1 MNARHFVIVMLA
13 LGAGAAIGVASMIWL
28 RPTAQTP
35 AAHIPATPQAPER
48 GSRGRRILYWASPMD
63 PSIHSD
69 HPMKDNMG
77 MDYIPVY
84 APQTGAA
91 PAGGLS
97 VDPRMAQNLG
107 VRVVKVEMR
116 PLGQAIHTVGTVA
129 VDENRLYT
137 VTPRYSGWVVRLH
150 VRAVGDAVRRG
161 QVLAELYSPD
171 LYSAEQ
177 EYLIALREKDVPDL
191 VAAARERLRLLGLP
205 ESEIAALARGG
216 QAQHEVAVRAPAS
229 GVVTRLD
236 AREGGY
242 VSSQTPFYEIA
253 NLERVWVNTALYDY
267 QLPWVALGDPVRL
280 HLPAYPGRTWRGRVS
295 FIYPTLDPQ
304 TRTVSARLSI
314 ANPDGLLRPGMYAN
328 AALTSRP
335 QSALAVP
342 QSAVLHTEQGDFV
355 MLARGEG
362 HFLPVQV
369 ALGAKAEGWVE
380 VREGL
385 KAGEQVVESAQFLL
399 YSESQ
404 FQSVKARMLG
414 GNLAPPGA
422 AQSGASAGG
431 SAP

>member
-1 MNARHFVIVMLA
+1 MNTRHLVIALLA
-13 LGAGAAIGVASMIWL
+13 LGGGAAIGAATMAWL
-28 RPTAQTP
+28 HPAAKTPATPAAATHSATAQT
-35 AAHIPATPQAPER
+35 TN
-48 GSRGRRILYWASPMD
+48 GRRILYWANPMN

-84 APQTGAA
+84 APQAGEV
-91 PAGGLS
+91 PAGGLT

-107 VRVVKVEMR
+107 VRAVKVEER
-116 PLGQAIHTVGTVA
+116 SLGQAIHTVGTVA
-129 VDENRLYT
+129 IDENRLYS
-137 VTPRYSGWVVRLH
+137 VTPRYSGWVVRLD
-150 VRAVGDAVRRG
+150 VRAVGDQVRRG

-177 EYLIALREKDVPDL
+177 EYLIALREKNAPGL
-191 VAAARERLRLLGLP
+191 AAAARERLRLLGLS
-205 ESEIAALARGG
+205 ESEIAALGRRG
-216 QAQHEVAVRAPAS
+216 QAQREVAVRAPAS

-236 AREGGY
+236 ARQGGY
-242 VSSQTPFYEIA
+242 VSSQAPFYEIA

-280 HLPAYPGRTWRGRVS
+280 HLQAQPGRTWRGNVS

-314 ANPDGLLRPGMYAN
+314 ANPDGKLRPGMYAN
-328 AALTSRP
+328 ATLVAQPRT
-335 QSALAVP
+335 ALAVP
-342 QSAVLHTEQGDFV
+342 QSAVLHTDQGDFV
-355 MLARGEG
+355 ILAQGDG
-362 HFLPVQV
+362 HFLPAQV
-369 ALGAKAEGWVE
+369 ALGAQADGWVE

-414 GNLAPPGA
+414 GNLEPLGAPKSAGNGGA
-422 AQSGASAGG
+422 A
-431 SAP
+431 P

>member
-1 MNARHFVIVMLA
+1 MNTRHLVIVLLA
-13 LGAGAAIGVASMIWL
+13 LGGGAAIGAGVTAWL
-28 RPTAQTP
+28 RPAAKAP
-35 AAHIPATPQAPER
+35 AAPAAATTPSTEQTTN
-48 GSRGRRILYWASPMD
+48 GRRILYWANPMN
-63 PSIHSD
+63 PSLHSD

-84 APQTGAA
+84 APLAGEV
-91 PAGGLS
+91 PAGGLT

-107 VRVVKVEMR
+107 VRAVKVEKR
-116 PLGQAIHTVGTVA
+116 SLGQAIHTVGTVA
-129 VDENRLYT
+129 IDENRLCS
-137 VTPRYSGWVVRLH
+137 VTPRFSGWVVRLN
-150 VRAVGDAVRRG
+150 VRAVGDPVRRG

-177 EYLIALREKDVPDL
+177 EYLIALREKNAPDL
-191 VAAARERLRLLGLP
+191 AAAARERLHLLGMSD
-205 ESEIAALARGG
+205 SEIAALARRG
-216 QAQHEVAVRAPAS
+216 QAQREVAVRTPAS

-236 AREGGY
+236 VRQGGY
-242 VSSQTPFYEIA
+242 VSSQAPFYEIA
-253 NLERVWVNTALYDY
+253 NLQRVWVNTALYDY

-280 HLPAYPGRTWRGRVS
+280 HLQARPDRTWTGKVS
-295 FIYPTLDPQ
+295 FIYPTLDPK

-328 AALTSRP
+328 ATLMGRP

-342 QSAVLHTEQGDFV
+342 QSAVLHTDQGDFV
-355 MLARGEG
+355 MLAQGDG

-369 ALGAKAEGWVE
+369 ALGAQADGWVE

-414 GNLAPPGA
+414 GNLEPLGAPKSA
-422 AQSGASAGG
+422 ANTGG
-431 SAP
+431 TAP

>member
-1 MNARHFVIVMLA
+1 MNPKHLVVVLLA
-13 LGAGAAIGVASMIWL
+13 LGAGAAIGAASVAWL
-28 RPTAQTP
+28 RPAAKAP
-35 AAHIPATPQAPER
+35 AAPAAASQPAAKQA
-48 GSRGRRILYWASPMD
+48 STGRRILYWASPMD

-91 PAGGLS
+91 PASGLS
-97 VDPRMAQNLG
+97 VDARMAQNLG
-107 VRVVKVEMR
+107 VRTVKVEER

-129 VDENRLYT
+129 VDENHLYT
-137 VTPRYSGWVVRLH
+137 VTPRYSGWVVNLR
-150 VRAVGDAVRRG
+150 VRAVGDPVRQG

-177 EYLIALREKDVPDL
+177 EYLIVLREKNTPEL
-191 VAAARERLRLLGLP
+191 GAAAHERLRLLGL
-205 ESEIAALARGG
+205 SDDAIAALARNG
-216 QAQHEVAVRAPAS
+216 QARREVAVRAPAS
-229 GVVTRLD
+229 GVITRLD
-236 AREGGY
+236 ARQGGY

-253 NLERVWVNTALYDY
+253 NLERVWVNAALYDY

-295 FIYPTLDPQ
+295 FIYPTLDPK
-304 TRTVSARLSI
+304 TRTVNARLSI
-314 ANPDGLLRPGMYAN
+314 ANPDGSLRPGMYAN
-328 AALTSRP
+328 ATLVAQPRK
-335 QSALAVP
+335 ALAVP
-342 QSAVLHTEQGDFV
+342 QSAVLHTDQGDFV
-355 MLARGEG
+355 MLAQGEG

-369 ALGAKAEGWVE
+369 VLGAQADGWVE

-385 KAGEQVVESAQFLL
+385 KAGEQAVESAQFLL

-414 GNLAPPGA
+414 GNLAPLGVPK
-422 AQSGASAGG
+422 SGANMGG
-431 SAP
+431 TAP